1 MVEDTEIDM
10 LMIIYNIRL
19 PLKYVPRSKS
29 LILNG
34 VSLCFVS
41 DMASQVITQKYRIA
55 EIQTQDLP
63 KPIFERLKLSLALI
77 VYLFQMIWPES
88 EIDSGHNFNYRYLT
102 VVFFPP
108 CTSISR

>member
-41 DMASQVITQKYRIA
+41 DMPSQVITQKYMMA
-55 EIQTQDLP
+55 EIKPQDRP
-63 KPIFERLKLSLALI
+63 KPKCRYFKLFSVLI
-77 VYLFQMIWPES
+77 VCLIQMGCYFHYAI
-88 EIDSGHNFNYRYLT
+88 INK
-102 VVFFPP
+102 
-108 CTSISR
+108 